1 MKFLDFF
8 SGIGGFRLGME
19 LAGHECIGHCEKDKY
34 AEKSYRAMHKIKEN
48 EWFGEDI
55 TKVRAEEL
63 PRADVWC
70 FGFPCQEISIGG
82 NKSGF
87 NGNRSSLFFAVTR
100 LIRDTKEEDRPKY
113 LFIENVRNLFSVN
126 QGFDFL
132 KLQIELAQ
140 IGYDCEWQLL
150 NSRDFGVPQNRERVY
165 IIGHLRGRSTRKVFP
180 VRRSCKSISVQ
191 NVACG
196 DYRYDKGFRLRENG
210 VAPCLCA
217 GNSKMSS
224 PNDLSS
230 SIFVVGNLNPSK
242 RGIGGRVVDSKGIS
256 PTLTTNKG
264 VGLNILVREAT
275 KKGYAVAEHGDSI
288 NLEYINSNARRGRVG
303 KGRVNTLTTSCN
315 HGVLLDGRIR
325 RLTPKECFRLQGWPD
340 DYFERA
346 EKVCSNAQLYKQAGN
361 GVTVN
366 VIYEIAKKL

>member
-1 MKFLDFF
+1 MLFIDFF

-19 LAGHECIGHCEKDKY
+19 QAGHKCIGHCEKDKY
-34 AEKSYRAMHKIKEN
+34 AEKSYRAMHDVKED
-48 EWFGEDI
+48 EWFAEDI

-70 FGFPCQEISIGG
+70 FGFPCQDISIGG
-82 NKSGF
+82 NKAGF

-140 IGYDCEWQLL
+140 IGYDCEWELL

-180 VRRSCKSISVQ
+180 ITRSYKSISVPGI
-191 NVACG
+191 ACG
-196 DYRYDKGFRLRENG
+196 DFRYDKGFRIRESG
-210 VAPCLCA
+210 VSPCLCA

-230 SIFVVGNLNPSK
+230 SIFVVGNINPSK
-242 RGIGGRVVDSKGIS
+242 KGVGGRVIDSKGIS

-264 VGLNILVREAT
+264 VGMNILVREAT
-275 KKGYAVAEHGDSI
+275 KKGYSVAEHGDSI

-303 KGRVNTLTTSCN
+303 KARVNTLTTSCN
-315 HGVLLDGRIR
+315 HGVLLHGKVR
-325 RLTPKECFRLQGWPD
+325 RLTPRECFRLQGWPD
-340 DYFERA
+340 EYFDRA
-346 EKVCSNAQLYKQAGN
+346 ASVCSNAQLYKQAGN

-366 VIYEIAKKL
+366 VIYEMAKKL

>member
-34 AEKSYRAMHKIKEN
+34 AEKSYRAMHKIKEG

-70 FGFPCQEISIGG
+70 FGFPCQDISIGG
-82 NKSGF
+82 NKEGF

-126 QGFDFL
+126 EGIDFL
-132 KLQIELAQ
+132 KLQIELAE

-150 NSRDFGVPQNRERVY
+150 NSRDFGVPQNGERVY
-165 IIGHLRGRSTRKVFP
+165 VIGHLRGRSTRKVFP
-180 VRRSCKSISVQ
+180 ITRSSKSIKVPGI
-191 NVACG
+191 ACG
-196 DYRYDKGFRLRENG
+196 DFRYDKGFRIRENG
-210 VAPCLCA
+210 VSPCLCA
-217 GNSKMSS
+217 GNSKMSNS
-224 PNDLSS
+224 KDLSS
-230 SIFVVGNLNPSK
+230 SIFVIGNVNPSK
-242 RGIGGRVVDSKGIS
+242 KGLGGRVIDANGIA

-264 VGLNILVREAT
+264 VGMNILVREAT
-275 KKGYAVAEHGDSI
+275 KKGYALADHGDSI

-303 KGRVNTLTTSCN
+303 KNRVNTLTTSCN
-315 HGVLLDGRIR
+315 HGVLLNGRLR

-340 DYFERA
+340 EYFERA
-346 EKVCSNAQLYKQAGN
+346 AAVCSNAQLYKQAGN

-366 VIYEIAKKL
+366 VIYEIAKRL

>member
-1 MKFLDFF
+1 MLFLDFF

-19 LAGHECIGHCEKDKY
+19 LAGHQCIGHCEKDKY
-34 AEKSYRAMHKIKEN
+34 AELSYRAMHDIKDG

-55 TKVRAEEL
+55 TKVRSEEL

-70 FGFPCQEISIGG
+70 FGFPCQDISVAG
-82 NKSGF
+82 NKAGF
-87 NGNRSSLFFAVTR
+87 KGNRSSLFFAVTR
-100 LIRDTKEEDRPKY
+100 LIRDTKEENRPKY

-126 QGFDFL
+126 EGIDFL
-132 KLQIELAQ
+132 KLQIELAE

-165 IIGHLRGRSTRKVFP
+165 VIGHLRGRSTRKIFP
-180 VRRSCKSISVQ
+180 ITRSYKSIKIPGIV
-191 NVACG
+191 CG
-196 DYRYDKGFRLRENG
+196 DFRYDKGFRVRENG

-217 GNSKMSS
+217 GNSKMSN
-224 PNDLSS
+224 PKDLSS
-230 SIFVVGNLNPSK
+230 SIFVIGNVNPSK
-242 RGIGGRVVDSKGIS
+242 KGLGGRIIDANGIS

-264 VGLNILVREAT
+264 VGMNILVREAT

-303 KGRVNTLTTSCN
+303 KNRVNTLTTSCN
-315 HGVLLDGRIR
+315 HGVLLNGRVR

-340 DYFERA
+340 EYFERA
-346 EKVCSNAQLYKQAGN
+346 AAVCSNAQLYKQAGN

-366 VIYEIAKKL
+366 VIYEIAKRL

>member
-1 MKFLDFF
+1 MLFLDFF

-19 LAGHECIGHCEKDKY
+19 LAGHQCIGHCEKDKY
-34 AEKSYRAMHKIKEN
+34 AELSYRAMHDIKED

-70 FGFPCQEISIGG
+70 FGFPCQDISIGG
-82 NKSGF
+82 NKAGF
-87 NGNRSSLFFAVTR
+87 KGNRSSLFFAVTR
-100 LIRDTKEEDRPKY
+100 LIRDTKEENRPKY

-126 QGFDFL
+126 EGIDFL
-132 KLQIELAQ
+132 KLQIELAE

-165 IIGHLRGRSTRKVFP
+165 VIGHLRGRSTRKVFP
-180 VRRSCKSISVQ
+180 ITRSYKSIKVQ
-191 NVACG
+191 GIACG
-196 DYRYDKGFRLRENG
+196 DFRYDKGFRVRENG

-217 GNSKMSS
+217 GNSKMSN
-224 PNDLSS
+224 PKDLSS
-230 SIFVVGNLNPSK
+230 SIFVVGNINPSK
-242 RGIGGRVVDSKGIS
+242 KGLGGRVIDSSGIAS
-256 PTLTTNKG
+256 TLTTNKG
-264 VGLNILVREAT
+264 IGINILVREAT

-303 KGRVNTLTTSCN
+303 KNRVNTLTTSCN
-315 HGVLLDGRIR
+315 HGVVLNGRVR

-340 DYFERA
+340 EYFERA
-346 EKVCSNAQLYKQAGN
+346 AAVCSNAQLYKQAGN

-366 VIYEIAKKL
+366 VIYEIAKRL